1 VLSGIYAISE
11 KLETTYNLEKADT
24 VDEEKEEKKP
34 VE

>member
-1 VLSGIYAISE
+1 MRFQK
-11 KLETTYNLEKADT
+11 KLETTYNLEKAYT

>member
-1 VLSGIYAISE
+1 MRFQKKI
-11 KLETTYNLEKADT
+11 ETTYDLEKADT